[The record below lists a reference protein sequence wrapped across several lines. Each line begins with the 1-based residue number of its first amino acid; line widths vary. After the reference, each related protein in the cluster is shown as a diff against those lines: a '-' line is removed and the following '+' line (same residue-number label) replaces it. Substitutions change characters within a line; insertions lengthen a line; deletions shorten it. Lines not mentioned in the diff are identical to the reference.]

1 MGTLTTV
8 FGHILNIAS
17 GQSTKQEQNYRA
29 KQNAGSRIGAA
40 DQSETHFSRDTVDRV
55 LWLAILCSLLYPGL
69 KRTGTFASESK
80 VMYFILLILRSDVLM
95 FHS

>member
-17 GQSTKQEQNYRA
+17 GQSTTQEQNYGA

-40 DQSETHFSRDTVDRV
+40 DHSYFNVIYFFPFIALLSV
-55 LWLAILCSLLYPGL
+55 L
-69 KRTGTFASESK
+69 
-80 VMYFILLILRSDVLM
+80 LRSKAPSVRLVTQKNM
-95 FHS
+95 K